1 MEEALGEL
9 KARAEALLF
18 AAGKPVPLQLLM
30 SACRVRSQ
38 RKILKILEELRKD
51 YEGDGRAL
59 ELLRLPGDRW
69 FLKLRKEYMDLV
81 KKYVKRPLFSRG
93 VMRTLAFIAY
103 HQPVQQSQV
112 AAARGNSAYRHIK
125 LLLEKG
131 LIEAE
136 KSGRTLILKT
146 SQLFADYFGVEN
158 SPSAVKRALSSH
170 LLKQEGEKP
179 DSGASR

>member
-1 MEEALGEL
+1 MGEDFEEL

-18 AAGKPVPLQLLM
+18 AAGKPIPLRLIM
-30 SACRVRSQ
+30 NICGTRS
-38 RKILKILEELRKD
+38 RKTVLKVLEELKKS
-51 YEGDGRAL
+51 YENDGRAL
-59 ELLRLPGDRW
+59 ELLSLPGDRW

-81 KKYVKRPLFSRG
+81 KKYVKRSLFSRG

-112 AAARGNSAYRHIK
+112 VAVRGNSAYKHIK

-131 LIEAE
+131 LIESE
-136 KSGRTLILKT
+136 KTGRTLTLKT

-158 SPSAVKRALSSH
+158 TPSAIKRVISSH
-170 LLKQEGEKP
+170 LKREEKERGKNP
-179 DSGASR
+179 S